1 MFLLFDQ
8 EQIRK
13 DQEDV
18 QEDALLQHGRQDMM
32 TAWSV
37 EVNREEAGKV
47 ATLRRQEI
55 VNDDQIW

>member
-13 DQEDV
+13 DQGEV
-18 QEDALLQHGRQDMM
+18 QEDALLQQCRQDM
-32 TAWSV
+32 TIAWSV

-55 VNDDQIW
+55 VNDDQI

>member
-13 DQEDV
+13 DQEEV
-18 QEDALLQHGRQDMM
+18 QEDALLQHGRQDM